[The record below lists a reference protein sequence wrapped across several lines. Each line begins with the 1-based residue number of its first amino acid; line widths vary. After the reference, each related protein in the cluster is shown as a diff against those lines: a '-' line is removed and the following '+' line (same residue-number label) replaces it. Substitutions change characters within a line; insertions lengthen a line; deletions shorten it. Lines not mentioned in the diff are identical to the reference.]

1 MITMT
6 LTPPVAA
13 STAVSRTTAAI
24 KSLMSLYEQGEGI
37 VDDDEDDVEL
47 MILLS
52 GMVGGEPLRFE
63 TE

>member
-37 VDDDEDDVEL
+37 VDDEDDVEL